1 MIEWYHTKVAEPA
14 FVIGSARV
22 AYLSTRSLQ
31 IVLERIVD
39 SITIR
44 SAVDIVI
51 VSYLFY
57 KIMTMV
63 RRTRAIQLLKGL
75 LVLFVVAFI
84 SNLLQL
90 QTVSWLLSQFQTM
103 LFVALP
109 IIFQPELRKA
119 LETLGQG
126 SFFNHQ
132 VMDQETFQRMVDELV
147 RAVQIMAKTQTGV
160 LLVLERDTGLNEYAD
175 TGVLI
180 NGEVSCELLENLFF
194 PKAALHD
201 GATIIRGNHVYA
213 SGCFLPLSE
222 NPNISKSLGTRH
234 RAALGL
240 SEVSDA
246 FIIVVSE
253 ETGVISVVE
262 EGRMTRYLN
271 DETLRSML
279 MERFRRPST
288 GNAFSMISDWSR
300 SLTKK

>member
-1 MIEWYHTKVAEPA
+1 M
-14 FVIGSARV
+14 
-22 AYLSTRSLQ
+22 LD
-31 IVLERIVD
+31 RIMD
-39 SITIR
+39 AISIRNAI
-44 SAVDIVI
+44 DIAI

-57 KIMTMV
+57 KVLTMV
-63 RRTRAIQLLKGL
+63 RRTRAVELLKGL
-75 LVLFVVAFI
+75 LVLLVIAFV

-90 QTVSWLLSQFQTM
+90 QTVSWLLSQVQTM
-103 LFVALP
+103 LLVALP
-109 IIFQPELRKA
+109 IIFQPELRRT
-119 LETLGQG
+119 LERLGQG
-126 SFFNHQ
+126 SFFGHQ
-132 VMDQETFQRMVDELV
+132 VLDQETFQRMVDEIV
-147 RAVQIMAKTQTGV
+147 RAVLLMAKSQTGV
-160 LLVLERDTGLNEYAD
+160 LLVLERNTGLNEYAD

-180 NGEVSCELLENLFF
+180 NAEISCELLENLFF

-201 GATIIRGNHVYA
+201 GASIIRGNHVYA
-213 SGCFLPLSE
+213 AGCFLPLSE

-271 DETLRSML
+271 DDTLRSML
-279 MERFRRPST
+279 MERFRRPT
-288 GNAFSMISDWSR
+288 AGNAFSAITDWGR

>member
-1 MIEWYHTKVAEPA
+1 M
-14 FVIGSARV
+14 
-22 AYLSTRSLQ
+22 
-31 IVLERIVD
+31 D

-44 SAVDIVI
+44 NAVDIAI

-75 LVLFVVAFI
+75 LVLLVVAFI

-103 LFVALP
+103 LLVALP
-109 IIFQPELRKA
+109 IIFQPELRRA
-119 LETLGQG
+119 LERLGQG
-126 SFFNHQ
+126 SFFSHQ
-132 VMDQETFQRMVDELV
+132 VMDQETFQRMVEEIV
-147 RAVQIMAKTQTGV
+147 RAVQIMAKTQIGV

-175 TGVLI
+175 TGIIV
-180 NGEVSCELLENLFF
+180 NAEVSCELLENLFF

-213 SGCFLPLSE
+213 AGCFLPLSE

-262 EGRMTRYLN
+262 EGRITRYLN
-271 DETLRSML
+271 DDTLRNML

-288 GNAFSMISDWSR
+288 GNAFSVISDWSK